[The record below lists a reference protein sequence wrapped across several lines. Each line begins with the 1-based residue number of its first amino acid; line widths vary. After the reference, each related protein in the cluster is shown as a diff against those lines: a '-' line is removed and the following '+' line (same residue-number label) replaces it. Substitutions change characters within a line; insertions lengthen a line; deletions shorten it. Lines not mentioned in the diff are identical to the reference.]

1 MMAGSNTNSIVKLE
15 NVVKTYRL
23 GKVETSVL
31 RGANLEILQN
41 GFIVIFG
48 PSGSGKTTLL
58 NLIGALD
65 KATSGQV
72 WVDGTNLTKTD
83 SSLLEAFRRDKIGFI
98 FQFFNLLSNLTALE
112 NIEMGLEIM
121 GMRGDEVRDRALSY
135 LEKVGLK
142 EKANKFT
149 DELSGGEQQRVA
161 IARALAK
168 EPKLLLADEPTGNL
182 DEANSLKIAESMVK
196 LHKEMGT
203 TFVVVTHNQRIAQMA
218 DMVYYISN
226 GGIMGT

>member
-1 MMAGSNTNSIVKLE
+1 MRQAGTTDIVRLE
-15 NVVKTYRL
+15 DVYKSYTT
-23 GKVETSVL
+23 GKVVTEVL
-31 RGANLEILQN
+31 KGASLDVEENS
-41 GFIVIFG
+41 FIVVFG

-72 WVDGTNLTKTD
+72 WVDGRNLSEAD
-83 SSLLEAFRRDKIGFI
+83 SSSLEAFRRERLGFI

-112 NIEMGLEIM
+112 NVELGLEIM
-121 GMRGDEVRDRALSY
+121 GMRGPEVRERAMHY
-135 LEKVGLK
+135 LEKVGLQD
-142 EKANKFT
+142 KADKFPN
-149 DELSGGEQQRVA
+149 ELAGGEQQRVA

-182 DEANSLKIAESMVK
+182 DEANSMKIAESMVK
-196 LHKEMGT
+196 LHKELGT
-203 TFVVVTHNQRIAQMA
+203 TFIVVTHNQRIAQMA

-226 GGIMGT
+226 GRIMGA